1 MQAMD
6 ANQSTTRQSSVNHN
20 NTVLLVDDEKHIRL
34 SAGQT
39 LELAGYAVVALESA
53 EKALDQITD
62 EWCGVLVTDINMPGI
77 DGLELMRRAHVI
89 DPDLPVI
96 LITGHGDIS
105 MAVSAMRNGAY
116 DFIEK
121 PFSTELLVDIVR
133 RAMEKRA
140 LTIENRRLRQEL
152 EAQSAPGPRI
162 IGNTPSVKQLRR
174 LVHTVADTPADILVL
189 AETGTGKDLMARYIH
204 EHSNRRAKNFVA
216 INCGAV
222 PESLIESELFG
233 HEKGAFTDAKS
244 KRIGKFEHANGG
256 TVFLDEIESMP
267 LALQVKLLRVLEER
281 TIERLGSNEL
291 IQLDIRVIAAS
302 KVDLKEQAERGSF
315 REDLYYRLNVVRIDI
330 PPLRERLDD
339 IPMLFQHFS
348 ILASTQYGREV
359 LPLNMERMHSLMT
372 HDWPGNIRELRNLA
386 ERYVLLG
393 ESCTFDFDNRPITDS
408 TASGKMTLPEQ
419 VERFEKILLQTELS
433 LHGGSIK
440 DTLNSL
446 GLPRKTLYDKMRKYG
461 LDKNDYKA

>member
-1 MQAMD
+1 MQSLSLD
-6 ANQSTTRQSSVNHN
+6 QDNIKQN

-39 LELAGYAVVALESA
+39 LELAGYSVIALSRAEQALEH
-53 EKALDQITD
+53 IT
-62 EWCGVLVTDINMPGI
+62 EQWCGVLVTDINMPGI
-77 DGLELMRRAHVI
+77 DGLELMQTARAI
-89 DPDLPVI
+89 DADLPVI

-162 IGNTPSVKQLRR
+162 IGNSPSVTQLRR
-174 LVHTVADTPADILVL
+174 LVNTVADTPADILIL
-189 AETGTGKDLMARYIH
+189 AETGSGKDLLARYIH
-204 EHSNRRAKNFVA
+204 EHSSRRDKNFVA

-233 HEKGAFTDAKS
+233 HEKGAFTDAKA
-244 KRIGKFEHANGG
+244 KRIGKFEHADGG

-267 LALQVKLLRVLEER
+267 LNLQVKLLRVLEER

-291 IQLDIRVIAAS
+291 IQLNIRVIAAS
-302 KVDLKEQAERGSF
+302 KVDLKTQAGQGTF
-315 REDLYYRLNVVRIDI
+315 REDLYYRLNVVRVDI

-359 LPLNMERMHSLMT
+359 LPLSRERMHSLMT
-372 HDWPGNIRELRNLA
+372 HDWPGNVRELRNLA

-408 TASGKMTLPEQ
+408 AETGQMTLPKQ
-419 VERFEKILLQTELS
+419 VERFEKILLQTELAR
-433 LHGGSIK
+433 HGGSIK
-440 DTLNSL
+440 DTLSSL
-446 GLPRKTLYDKMRKYG
+446 GLPRKTLYDKMCKYG
-461 LDKNDYKA
+461 LDKNDFKA

>member
-1 MQAMD
+1 MQSRNLD
-6 ANQSTTRQSSVNHN
+6 QHKINQN

-39 LELAGYAVVALESA
+39 LELAGYTVIALATAEQALEH
-53 EKALDQITD
+53 ITD

-77 DGLELMRRAHVI
+77 DGLELMQKAQAI
-89 DPDLPVI
+89 DADLPVI

-140 LTIENRRLRQEL
+140 LTIENRHLRQEL
-152 EAQSAPGPRI
+152 QAQSAPGPRI
-162 IGNTPSVKQLRR
+162 IGNSPSVIQLRR
-174 LVHTVADTPADILVL
+174 LVNTVADAPADILVL
-189 AETGTGKDLMARYIH
+189 AETGSGKDLLARYIH
-204 EHSNRRAKNFVA
+204 EHSRRRDKNFVA

-233 HEKGAFTDAKS
+233 HEKGAFTDAKA
-244 KRIGKFEHANGG
+244 KRIGKFEHADGG
-256 TVFLDEIESMP
+256 TLFLDEIESMP
-267 LALQVKLLRVLEER
+267 LSLQVKLLRVLEER
-281 TIERLGSNEL
+281 TIERLGSNES
-291 IQLDIRVIAAS
+291 IHLDIRVIAAS
-302 KVDLKEQAERGSF
+302 KVDLKQQAEQGTF

-348 ILASTQYGREV
+348 ILASTQYAREV

-372 HDWPGNIRELRNLA
+372 HDWPGNVRELRNLA

-393 ESCTFDFDNRPITDS
+393 ESCTFDFDNRPIIDNVE
-408 TASGKMTLPEQ
+408 AGKMTLPEQ

-433 LHGGSIK
+433 RHGGSIK
-440 DTLNSL
+440 DTLDSL

-461 LDKNDYKA
+461 LDKNDFKA